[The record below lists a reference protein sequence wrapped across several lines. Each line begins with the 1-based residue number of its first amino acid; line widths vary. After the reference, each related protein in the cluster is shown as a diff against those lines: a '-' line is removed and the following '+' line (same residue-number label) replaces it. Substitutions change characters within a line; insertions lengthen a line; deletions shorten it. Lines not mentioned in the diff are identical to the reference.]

1 VNAATARVV
10 DLALR
15 APYYRDKLR
24 DWVEKPS
31 WETLPFTTKDDLRA
45 AYPFGLLAT
54 SREGI
59 ATYHEYSGTSG
70 EPTPTFFTDK
80 DWEDI
85 ASRFA
90 RNAVGL
96 APSDTVLIKTPYSM
110 VTTAHQM
117 HRAARMKG
125 ALVIPA
131 DNRCSNMPYSKVIR
145 LLKDLSVTVVWCMP
159 FEALIWAAA
168 AKAHGLDPR
177 TDFPALRAFVVAGE
191 PVGPAKKQR
200 IQEIWGDIRVFEDYG
215 STETGS
221 LAGDCE
227 RGNLHAWTDRLLYEV
242 VDPETQ
248 EVTAEGVG
256 LLVITPLYR
265 EAQPLLRY
273 LTGDR
278 VEIRSNACGCGS
290 EFPVIRVLGREESG
304 IRLGDAVVFPSRLE
318 EAVFQLPRSR
328 EVLFWRARV
337 TLEPAD
343 LEVEIECPAQ
353 HHAAAAS
360 ELAAR
365 LRDELRLPARVRG
378 VVPGTI
384 FPTRFFTE
392 TYRLLKPRYVF
403 AAGEDWDKASP
414 Y

>member
-1 VNAATARVV
+1 VTTATARVV

-15 APYYRDKLR
+15 APYYREKLR
-24 DWVEKPS
+24 DWALHPS
-31 WETLPFTTKDDLRA
+31 WDTLPFTTKDDLRA

-59 ATYHEYSGTSG
+59 ASYHESSGTSG
-70 EPTPTFFTDK
+70 EPTPTFFTEP
-80 DWEDI
+80 DWDDI

-90 RNAVGL
+90 RNAVAL
-96 APSDTVLIKTPYSM
+96 CPTDTVLIKTPYSM

-168 AKAHGLDPR
+168 AAAHGLDPR

-200 IQEIWGDIRVFEDYG
+200 IQEIWGARVFEDYG

-227 RGNLHAWTDRLLYEV
+227 SGNLHAWTDRLLYEV
-242 VDPETQ
+242 VDPDTQ
-248 EVTAEGVG
+248 QVSLEGVG
-256 LLVITPLYR
+256 LLAITPLFR

-273 LTGDR
+273 LVGDR
-278 VEIRSNACGCGS
+278 VEIRSNACACGS

-304 IRLGDAVVFPSRLE
+304 VRLGEAVVFPSRIE
-318 EAVFQLPRSR
+318 EAVFQLPRSH
-328 EVLFWRARV
+328 EVVFWRARV
-337 TLEPAD
+337 TPEPMG
-343 LEVEIECPAQ
+343 LEVEIECPEQ
-353 HHAAAAS
+353 HQAEAS
-360 ELAAR
+360 SALASR

-378 VVPGTI
+378 VMPGTI
-384 FPTRFFTE
+384 FPSKFFTE

>member
-1 VNAATARVV
+1 MNAATKCVV
-10 DLALR
+10 DRALK

-24 DWVEKPS
+24 HWALHPS

-45 AYPFGLLAT
+45 SYPDGLLAT

-59 ATYHEYSGTSG
+59 ATYHESSGTSG
-70 EPTPTFFTDK
+70 EPTPTFFTEP
-80 DWEDI
+80 DWEDM

-90 RNAVGL
+90 RNAVALG
-96 APSDTVLIKTPYSM
+96 PSDTVLIKTPYSM
-110 VTTAHQM
+110 VITAHQM
-117 HRAARMKG
+117 HRAARMRG

-168 AKAHGLDPR
+168 ARAHGLDPR
-177 TDFPALRAFVVAGE
+177 TDFPALRAFMVAGE
-191 PVGPAKKQR
+191 PLGPAKKQR

-215 STETGS
+215 CTETGS

-227 RGNLHAWTDRLLYEV
+227 SGNLHAWTDRVLYEV
-242 VDPETQ
+242 VDPDTQ
-248 EVTAEGVG
+248 KVALEGVG
-256 LLVITPLYR
+256 LLAVTPLLR

-273 LTGDR
+273 LVGDR
-278 VEIRSNACGCGS
+278 VEIRSNACACGS
-290 EFPVIRVLGREESG
+290 KFPVIRVLGREESG
-304 IRLGDAVVFPSRLE
+304 IRMGDDMVFPSRLE

-328 EVLFWRARV
+328 EVVFWRARV
-337 TLEPAD
+337 TAEPRD
-343 LEVEIECPAQ
+343 LEVEIECPEQ
-353 HHAAAAS
+353 QHAAAAS

-365 LRDELRLPARVRG
+365 LRDELGVPARVRG

-392 TYRLLKPRYVF
+392 TYILLKPRYVF
-403 AAGEDWDKASP
+403 AAGEDWNKASP

>member
-1 VNAATARVV
+1 MTAATARVI

-15 APYYRDKLR
+15 APYYREKLR
-24 DWVEKPS
+24 DWVLHPS
-31 WETLPFTTKDDLRA
+31 WDTLPFTTKDDLRA

-59 ATYHEYSGTSG
+59 ATYHESSGTSG
-70 EPTPTFFTDK
+70 EPTPTFFTDP
-80 DWEDI
+80 DWDDI
-85 ASRFA
+85 ASRFN
-90 RNAVGL
+90 RNAVAL
-96 APSDTVLIKTPYSM
+96 RPTDTVLIKTPYSM

-131 DNRCSNMPYSKVIR
+131 DNRCANMPYSKVIR

-200 IQEIWGDIRVFEDYG
+200 IQEIWGGVRVFEDYG

-227 RGNLHAWTDRLLYEV
+227 SGNLHAWTDRLLYEV
-242 VDPETQ
+242 VDPESQ
-248 EVTAEGVG
+248 RASREGVG
-256 LLVITPLYR
+256 LLAITPLFR

-273 LTGDR
+273 LVGDR
-278 VEIRSNACGCGS
+278 VELRSSACDCGS
-290 EFPVIRVLGREESG
+290 ELPVIKILGREESG
-304 IRLGDAVVFPSRLE
+304 IRLGESVVFPSQIE
-318 EAVFQLPRSR
+318 ETVFQLPRSH

-337 TLEPAD
+337 TDEPRE
-343 LEVEIECPAQ
+343 LYVEIECPDRS
-353 HHAAAAS
+353 HDAAS
-360 ELAAR
+360 TELASK
-365 LRDELRLPARVRG
+365 LRDKLRLPARVRAMI
-378 VVPGTI
+378 PGTI
-384 FPTRFFTE
+384 FPTKFLTE

-403 AAGEDWDKASP
+403 AAGEDWDKTSP

>member
-54 SREGI
+54 SRDGI
-59 ATYHEYSGTSG
+59 ATYHESSGTSG

-159 FEALIWAAA
+159 FEALIWASA

-177 TDFPALRAFVVAGE
+177 TDFPSLRAFVVAGE

-248 EVTAEGVG
+248 EVTAECMG

-278 VEIRSNACGCGS
+278 VEIRSNACGCCS

>member
-1 VNAATARVV
+1 MNAQTARVV

-15 APYYRDKLR
+15 APYYREKLR
-24 DWVEKPS
+24 DWVQKPS

-59 ATYHEYSGTSG
+59 ATYHESSGTSG

-80 DWEDI
+80 DWDDI

-96 APSDTVLIKTPYSM
+96 GPSDTVLIKTPYSM

-177 TDFPALRAFVVAGE
+177 TDFPSLRAFVVAGE

-248 EVTAEGVG
+248 EVTAEGMG

-290 EFPVIRVLGREESG
+290 EFPVIRVRGREESG

-378 VVPGTI
+378 VAPGTI